1 MEIDGFDIDD
11 LFDSENLESV
21 ERRVEFEQLLKRLS
35 PRDRRIEVLY
45 AFGHTQEEIGAIVGL
60 SQRRIGQI
68 LQEISKTH
76 AETR

>member
-11 LFDSENLESV
+11 LFDSEDLESV
-21 ERRVEFEQLLKRLS
+21 DRKVEFEQLLKRLS

-68 LQEISKTH
+68 LQETSKTH